1 MKIYCST
8 GGFENK
14 PFYEVVDSFLKLGI
28 NQIEL
33 SSGSLVAG
41 VPEKLI
47 SLSRE
52 TQLMLHNYFPPPEDP
67 FVLNLASKDVQI
79 SKRTMEFFQY
89 AIQLSASI
97 GAKFYGVHAGFLTDI
112 SVSEIGKTIN
122 AKSILTRDEGMEIF
136 ISNITALGKFAVN
149 HGVVLLVEN
158 NVLSKK
164 NFINNTINPL
174 LLTSPDEIELFFQ
187 SVSKEVRLLLDFGH
201 LRVSANTLG
210 FDLIS
215 AVSDVQKWVGG
226 YHMSENHG
234 EFDDHLNFDSS
245 AWFLSYL
252 DATVDFATLE
262 IKNSKPNEILETWK
276 MVNEKVNARLD

>member
-8 GGFENK
+8 GGFEDK
-14 PFYEVVDSFLKLGI
+14 PFYEVANSFLKLGI
-28 NQIEL
+28 KQVEL

-52 TQLMLHNYFPPPEDP
+52 IDLMLHNYFPPPKNP

-79 SKRTMEFFQY
+79 SERTMEFFQN

-97 GAKFYGVHAGFLTDI
+97 GAKYYGVHAGFLTDI

-122 AKSILTRDEGMEIF
+122 AKSILGRDEGMELF
-136 ISNITALGKFAVN
+136 ISNITILDKFAVN

-164 NFINNTINPL
+164 NFINNTTNPL
-174 LLTSPDEIELFFQ
+174 LLTSPEEINLFFQ
-187 SVSKEVRLLLDFGH
+187 SVSKGVRLLLDFGH
-201 LRVSANTLG
+201 LKVSANTLD
-210 FDLIS
+210 FDLTS
-215 AVSDVQKWVGG
+215 AVSDIQKWVGG

-234 EFDDHLNFDSS
+234 ELDDHLNFDSS
-245 AWFLSYL
+245 AWFLSHL

-262 IKNSKPNEILETWK
+262 IKNSSPEEILETWK
-276 MVNEKVNARLD
+276 MVNGKVNARLD